1 MSNKTPS
8 EEEISR
14 KKELVYHYKT
24 RIFKLFRKAKAYQY
38 QIDKI
43 QAQIKDY
50 EKEKDK
56 LEKWLKE
63 N

>member
-1 MSNKTPS
+1 MPKPPS
-8 EEEISR
+8 PEEIIR

-24 RIFKLFRKAKAYQY
+24 QIFKLIRKAKAHQY

-43 QAQIKDY
+43 KAQIKDY
-50 EKEKDK
+50 EKEKEK